1 MSKKHFT
8 YFQQFGGGAIEDIDS
23 AIAKLNGIITSL
35 KTVNQGKPVTPTSI
49 VVPARIASELTEE
62 QRNLVNWDDK
72 VGGNI
77 LHHIN
82 SPQALELLLLSVPQ
96 LKGKINEKNS
106 NGKTPLDI
114 ALLNNES
121 DIANILQIN
130 GAVEGNID
138 DPEIW
143 ENYGAKSESSH
154 GSTENDPYKRRTVLP
169 EGAPDVY
176 SVGSAGHIGSTGP
189 SISSVKI
196 PSSGSSLRSLPSS
209 TGSSQSSIR
218 KSSTE
223 SSQSSTESTSENS
236 IDNII
241 KRSSMWIFLTVL
253 FGPGLITCNYL
264 DYYQNTDTSFDVLT
278 KYYFRWTEQTNKLD
292 APSYLDSMM
301 KDCQKH
307 ENYTQNFLFPLII
320 YKSNGE
326 ITYGYIQ
333 YNFSRSELRLIGIFI
348 KNPITYTNFGD
359 QIIKILNPYTGKTL
373 YYQSPETQKIKI
385 FEVTG
390 IDYSI
395 NVNNSLIK
403 TVSKK
408 INETYTNEYAINLL
422 YLISIAGFTKGHMTV
437 EKFNNMLL
445 TGFLD
450 DLNIDDINIDNIS
463 LKSPLNEFIDGL
475 NNLRELKIKDMS
487 QKDKLLIAS
496 VTWSNAL
503 E

>member
-143 ENYGAKSESSH
+143 ENYGAKS
-154 GSTENDPYKRRTVLP
+154 
-169 EGAPDVY
+169 
-176 SVGSAGHIGSTGP
+176 
-189 SISSVKI
+189 
-196 PSSGSSLRSLPSS
+196 
-209 TGSSQSSIR
+209 
-218 KSSTE
+218 E

>member
-154 GSTENDPYKRRTVLP
+154 G
-169 EGAPDVY
+169 
-176 SVGSAGHIGSTGP
+176 
-189 SISSVKI
+189 
-196 PSSGSSLRSLPSS
+196 
-209 TGSSQSSIR
+209 
-218 KSSTE
+218 
-223 SSQSSTESTSENS
+223 STESTSENS

>member
-143 ENYGAKSESSH
+143 ENYGAKS
-154 GSTENDPYKRRTVLP
+154 
-169 EGAPDVY
+169 
-176 SVGSAGHIGSTGP
+176 
-189 SISSVKI
+189 
-196 PSSGSSLRSLPSS
+196 
-209 TGSSQSSIR
+209 
-218 KSSTE
+218 E

-475 NNLRELKIKDMS
+475 NNLREQKIKDMS

>member
-143 ENYGAKSESSH
+143 ENYGAKS
-154 GSTENDPYKRRTVLP
+154 
-169 EGAPDVY
+169 
-176 SVGSAGHIGSTGP
+176 
-189 SISSVKI
+189 
-196 PSSGSSLRSLPSS
+196 
-209 TGSSQSSIR
+209 
-218 KSSTE
+218 E

-437 EKFNNMLL
+437 EKFNN
-445 TGFLD
+445 
-450 DLNIDDINIDNIS
+450 
-463 LKSPLNEFIDGL
+463 KNELPI
-475 NNLRELKIKDMS
+475 
-487 QKDKLLIAS
+487 IAFS
-496 VTWSNAL
+496 YEGYTPFF

>member
-35 KTVNQGKPVTPTSI
+35 KNVNKGKAVTPTSI
-49 VVPARIASELTEE
+49 VVPTSIASELSKKQQE
-62 QRNLVNWDDK
+62 LVNWDDN

-143 ENYGAKSESSH
+143 ENYGAKSESS
-154 GSTENDPYKRRTVLP
+154 
-169 EGAPDVY
+169 
-176 SVGSAGHIGSTGP
+176 
-189 SISSVKI
+189 
-196 PSSGSSLRSLPSS
+196 
-209 TGSSQSSIR
+209 
-218 KSSTE
+218 
-223 SSQSSTESTSENS
+223 QSSTESTSENS

-253 FGPGLITCNYL
+253 FGPGILTCNYL
-264 DYYQNTDTSFDVLT
+264 DYYQNTDTSFDILT

-292 APSYLDSMM
+292 SPSYLDSMM
-301 KDCQKH
+301 KHCQPRV
-307 ENYTQNFLFPLII
+307 NYTQNFLFPLII

-333 YNFSRSELRLIGIFI
+333 YNFSRYELRLIGIFS
-348 KNPITYTNFGD
+348 KNPIRYTNFDD
-359 QIIKILNPYTGKTL
+359 QIKKVLIKYNKPFVLQDHTIL
-373 YYQSPETQKIKI
+373 KI

-390 IDYSI
+390 IDYRI

-422 YLISIAGFTKGHMTV
+422 YLVSIVGFTKGHMTI
-437 EKFNNMLL
+437 EKFNNMLS
-445 TGFLD
+445 TKWF
-450 DLNIDDINIDNIS
+450 NNNYITEIDINDIS
-463 LKSPLNEFIDGL
+463 MELPLNKFINKL
-475 NNLRELKIKDMS
+475 NELRGEKIEDIPEYEKS
-487 QKDKLLIAS
+487 EIAGD
-496 VTWSNAL
+496 TWNNTL